1 MSGFLVSA
9 GAFVLALGVL
19 ITVHEFG
26 HYWVARKAGIK
37 VLRFSIG
44 FGRPLWSRR
53 RGPDRTEFVVAA
65 IPLGGY
71 VKMLDEREGPVAP
84 DELSRA
90 FNRQPVGKRMAV
102 VAAGPLFNFLFAI
115 LAYWVVFVHGVPGVK
130 PLLDVPPPGSPA
142 ATAGIQARDLLRTV
156 DGTPTPSWDSAL
168 LELLD
173 GALDRR
179 WLALEVESVDGRVRT
194 VQLDLSAADDLLDG
208 TDLLERVGLQP
219 WQPTVPPVI
228 DRLVAGGAAERAG
241 LRPGDRI
248 VSVDGQAMAS
258 WDAWV
263 DYVQARPEQTLQVTV
278 ERDGAQHTLAVRP
291 QRIEEKGGRVGR
303 IGAYV
308 RVPEQLSA
316 ELSAELRTET
326 RYGPVAALQQSVVKT
341 WDMSALTLR
350 TLWKMLLGEASL
362 DNISGPI
369 SIAQYAGHSA
379 SIGVATFLGFLAIV
393 SVSLAVLNLLPVP
406 VLDGGHL
413 MYYLIELLKGSP
425 VSEQTEALGQRVGIA
440 LLFALM
446 SLALFNDISRLLG

>member
-1 MSGFLVSA
+1 MSGFVVSVA
-9 GAFVLALGVL
+9 AFVLALGVL

-26 HYWVARKAGIK
+26 HYWVARKAGVK

-44 FGRPLWSRR
+44 FGRPLWARR
-53 RGPDRTEFVVAA
+53 HGADQTEFVLAA
-65 IPLGGY
+65 VPLGGY

-84 DELSRA
+84 QELARA

-102 VAAGPLFNFLFAI
+102 VAAGPAFNFLFAI
-115 LAYWVVFVHGVPGVK
+115 LAYWALFVYGVPGVK
-130 PLLDVPPPGSPA
+130 PVLEAPPAGTVA
-142 ATAGIQARDLLRTV
+142 AAAGIEARDVLRAV
-156 DGTPTPSWDSAL
+156 DGTPTPTWDSAL

-179 WLALEVESVDGRVRT
+179 RLRLEVESVDGRVRT
-194 VQLDLSAADDLLDG
+194 LQLDLSASDDLLDG
-208 TDLLERVGLQP
+208 SDLLERLGLRP
-219 WQPTVPPVI
+219 WRPVVPPVL

-241 LRPGDRI
+241 LQPGDRI
-248 VSVDGQAMAS
+248 VRVDGRALES

-263 DYVQARPEQTLQVTV
+263 EYVQARPEQNLAVTV
-278 ERDGAQHTLAVRP
+278 ERDGAPREFTVRP
-291 QRIEEKGGRVGR
+291 ERAEGADGAVGR

-308 RVPEQLSA
+308 RVPEQLG
-316 ELSAELRTET
+316 AELRTET
-326 RYGPVAALQQSVVKT
+326 RYGPVAALQQSLLKT

-379 SIGVATFLGFLAIV
+379 SIGLGTFLGFLAIV
-393 SVSLAVLNLLPVP
+393 SISLAVLNLLPVP

-425 VSEQTEALGQRVGIA
+425 VSERTEALGQRLGIA